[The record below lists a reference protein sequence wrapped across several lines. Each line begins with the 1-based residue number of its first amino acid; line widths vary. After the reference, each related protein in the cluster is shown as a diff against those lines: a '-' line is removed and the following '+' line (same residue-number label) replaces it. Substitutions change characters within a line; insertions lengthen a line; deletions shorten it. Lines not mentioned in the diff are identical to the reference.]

1 MVPKAVSDAGYTA
14 VGLGVLAVQQV
25 QARRRET
32 RARLEAQARQA
43 RGRVESVL
51 GELKAKVEPMAAQLD
66 RLPRLPRLP
75 GLLGRA
81 VDGGRE
87 RLQRALR
94 PADRT
99 E

>member
-32 RARLEAQARQA
+32 RAGLEAQARQA
-43 RGRVESVL
+43 RERVESVL

-66 RLPRLPRLP
+66 RLPRLPGP
-75 GLLGRA
+75 LGRA

-94 PADRT
+94 PADRG
-99 E
+99 